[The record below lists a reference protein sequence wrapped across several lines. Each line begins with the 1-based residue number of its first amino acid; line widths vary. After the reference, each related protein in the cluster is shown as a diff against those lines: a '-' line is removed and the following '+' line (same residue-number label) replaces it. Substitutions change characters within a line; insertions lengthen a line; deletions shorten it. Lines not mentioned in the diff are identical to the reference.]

1 MWQLSDFRGYCQ
13 CVSPKF
19 DNSMPSLSASKSSSA
34 MSTSTATSQ
43 VSQSGTT
50 DGQRPRGSFVGLSTA
65 ARTPESAHIPAA
77 DQWFSGLRLLAEV
90 STSQS
95 EPFEAVATHTKPPL
109 LTMTIT
115 DNLPALYHFLLSLHD
130 FKGHHSRSMM
140 LSPSRGKH
148 RVLIRPIS
156 GL

>member
-1 MWQLSDFRGYCQ
+1 M
-13 CVSPKF
+13 
-19 DNSMPSLSASKSSSA
+19 
-34 MSTSTATSQ
+34 
-43 VSQSGTT
+43 
-50 DGQRPRGSFVGLSTA
+50 GLSTT
-65 ARTPESAHIPAA
+65 ARTAESAHIPAA
-77 DQWFSGLRLLAEV
+77 DQQLSELRLLAEV

-95 EPFEAVATHTKPPL
+95 DPFEAPATHTKQPL
-109 LTMTIT
+109 LTMMIT

-130 FKGHHSRSMM
+130 LKGHHSRSMM